1 LDYFERRFQNMMVL
15 ITEVGKM
22 VIIVNKD
29 ILSTSEGLG
38 NIPREVT
45 GWRKRALVPWE
56 PEQRLGLCLV

>member
-1 LDYFERRFQNMMVL
+1 MMVL

-45 GWRKRALVPWE
+45 GWRKRALAPWE